1 MYPGIHN
8 FSEIGKLNKVLLHR
22 PGKELEALTPAT
34 LERLLFD
41 DVPYLKIAQEE
52 HDNFA
57 RVLREN
63 GVEVVYYVDEVAK
76 AIADPARQIQL
87 VNDFLNIS
95 KIHAKGLRASMTSY
109 LLNMPP
115 KQMVAELIAG
125 IKRSEV
131 ATKEATS
138 LMDLVEDD
146 YPFVSDPMP
155 NLYFTRDPGACV
167 GNGIN
172 IHRMHTP
179 ARKRESLLLKYM
191 YLYNRD
197 FATEENKQWYD
208 LSDSYSIEGGD
219 VLVLSKDIVA
229 VGLSQRTTVS
239 GAETFA
245 RNLLQNSGFKKVL
258 AFDIPETRA
267 FMHLDTV
274 FTMVDYDKF
283 TIHPE
288 IEGPLSVYEMM
299 LDEHGELKFA
309 ALKDELKDILALELK
324 LPAVDLIRCGGG
336 DLLAAQREQWND
348 GSNTLC
354 IAPGRVITYDRN
366 YVTNDG
372 PAKRRGRQDR
382 QQYARPLLRG
392 LHTGHLRPRHHR
404 RPTQSGTNNGQYPI
418 PCGIDLS
425 AIRSRWVS
433 VWVTEIAL

>member
-155 NLYFTRDPGACV
+155 NLYFPRAPGACV
-167 GNGIN
+167 GNGSN

-366 YVTNDG
+366 YVTNELLVKKGIDVITI
-372 PAKRRGRQDR
+372 PSAELSRGR
-382 QQYARPLLRG
+382 G
-392 LHTGHLRPRHHR
+392 GPRCMSCPVNR
-404 RPTQSGTNNGQYPI
+404 D
-418 PCGIDLS
+418 DL
-425 AIRSRWVS
+425 
-433 VWVTEIAL
+433 